1 MTKFVEKLKMKEQA
15 EEDRYFA
22 EHDRELIKALRK
34 KKLAKALEIEN
45 EEHKAAARMF
55 EREFDH
61 VSDVYRDKPKKRLKA
76 YRRLL
81 NMILALF
88 GIGDDKKKTKKS

>member
-1 MTKFVEKLKMKEQA
+1 MTKFVEKLKMKERA

-22 EHDRELIKALRK
+22 ERDRELIKAMRK
-34 KKLAKALEIEN
+34 KKLAKTLEIEN
-45 EEHKAAARMF
+45 EDHKAAARMF

-81 NMILALF
+81 NSILALF
-88 GIGDDKKKTKKS
+88 GISDEKRNTKKS